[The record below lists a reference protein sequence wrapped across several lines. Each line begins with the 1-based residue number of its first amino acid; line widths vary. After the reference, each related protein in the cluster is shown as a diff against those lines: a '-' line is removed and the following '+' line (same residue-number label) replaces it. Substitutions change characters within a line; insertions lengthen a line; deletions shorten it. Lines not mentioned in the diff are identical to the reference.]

1 MTFVPTSIILLGMKP
16 KQLKRVR
23 HRLDRFLED
32 LLQYLGRSERR
43 KWGAQYIQ
51 GLLLEGEGKSV
62 VPLASRF
69 PDGNAQ
75 AIQQLL
81 HSSPW
86 DSIAVRQAMTRK
98 VIAELKP
105 VEVCIIDDTGFPKKG
120 EHSVGVARQYSGTL
134 GKVDNCQVAVSL
146 NYATEQGS
154 FPMDWALY
162 LPQSWTEDPQRR
174 QKARI
179 PDEVSFRRK
188 WELALD
194 LLDRARASDLPLG
207 VIVADSAYGKTT
219 EFREGLQSRGLSHVV
234 GIEGT
239 MVFWRKPTVRES
251 VLYKGRGRPPVRRYD
266 PENPPETA
274 RQIADSIADEL
285 WEEIVYGKGTK
296 GTLKAH
302 FTALRV
308 QPAHGHQQNVPEKQM
323 AWLLIQRTGDEKS
336 PYKYYLS
343 NLDETVPLHKLARI
357 AKLRWRIE
365 TDYQILKGEVGLD
378 HYEGRSWPGWN
389 HHVTLVC
396 LAFAFLLLERLRGDF
411 PPCALANYQK
421 DAPKG
426 HIG

>member
-1 MTFVPTSIILLGMKP
+1 MKA
-16 KQLKRVR
+16 KQLHRVR
-23 HRLDRFLED
+23 RRLDRFLED
-32 LLQYLGRSERR
+32 LLQHLGRSERR

-51 GLLLEGEGKSV
+51 GLLLDGERKSV

-86 DSIAVRQAMTRK
+86 DAIPVRQGMTRK
-98 VIAELKP
+98 VTAELKP

-120 EHSVGVARQYSGTL
+120 KHSVGVARQYSGTL

-146 NYATEQGS
+146 NYATEQAS

-162 LPQSWTEDPQRR
+162 LPESWTDDPQRR
-174 QKARI
+174 EKARI
-179 PDEVSFRRK
+179 PAEVIFRHK

-194 LLDRARASDLPLG
+194 LLDRAIASESPLG
-207 VIVADSAYGKTT
+207 VIVADSAYGKVTK
-219 EFREGLQSRGLSHVV
+219 FRDALESRSLSYVV

-239 MVFWRKPTVRES
+239 MVFWRKPTLRQS
-251 VLYKGRGRPPVRRYD
+251 LAYKGRGRPPVPRYD
-266 PENPPETA
+266 PQDRPQTA
-274 RQIADSIADEL
+274 RQIANSTPDEL
-285 WEEIVYGKGTK
+285 WEQIVYGQGTK
-296 GTLKAH
+296 GPLKAH

-308 QPAHGHQQNVPEKQM
+308 QPAHGHQNNAPERAM
-323 AWLLIQRTGDEKS
+323 SWLLIQQTHDEKL

-343 NLDETVPLHKLARI
+343 NLDETTSLFRLART

-365 TDYQILKGEVGLD
+365 TDYQMLKQEVGLD

-389 HHVTLVC
+389 HHVTLVS
-396 LAFAFLLLERLRGDF
+396 LAYAFLLLERLKGDF
-411 PPCALANYQK
+411 PPCTFANHQK
-421 DAPKG
+421 TASES
-426 HIG
+426 HIR